1 MPEETEE
8 TKMSTSAV
16 TLSNT
21 TIERTP
27 SHTATIYLKEA
38 KYEFLK
44 NLRLR
49 VYTISVIT
57 FPLMFYVL
65 FGLVLNAK
73 EAIAGVGIP
82 TYLMATYGTFGVMG
96 ASLFGTASGL
106 ASDRGLGWL
115 QVKRA
120 SPMPPFAYFAAK
132 IILSMIFSS
141 IVVTLLLVLGI
152 SFGGVRMPL
161 TEMARLLGTL
171 VAGSLP
177 FSAMGLAIGYFAGPN
192 SAPAAINLIY
202 LPMSFCSGLWVPYMF
217 LPKVVRQVALAL
229 PPYHLSQLALGVVG
243 AGRHESAATHWE
255 VLLAFTLICLG
266 VARIGFQRDQGKL
279 YG

>member
-1 MPEETEE
+1 MI
-8 TKMSTSAV
+8 MSTAAAV
-16 TLSNT
+16 LTNT
-21 TIERTP
+21 RIERSP

-49 VYTISVIT
+49 VYTASVIS

-65 FGLVLNAK
+65 FGLVLNSK
-73 EAIAGVGIP
+73 QAIGGTGIP
-82 TYLMATYGTFGVMG
+82 TYLIATYGTFGVMG

-120 SPMPPFAYFAAK
+120 SPMPPFAYFTAK
-132 IILSMIFSS
+132 VLVSMGFSA
-141 IVVTLLLVLGI
+141 IVVILLVLLGI
-152 SFGGVRMPL
+152 SFGGVRFPVGEL
-161 TEMARLLGTL
+161 SKLLATL
-171 VAGSLP
+171 VVGSIP
-177 FSAMGLAIGYFAGPN
+177 FSAMGLALGYFAGPN

-217 LPKVVRQVALAL
+217 LPKVVRQIALAL

-243 AGRHESAATHWE
+243 AGRQESAATHWE
-255 VLLAFTLICLG
+255 VLFAFTMICLG

>member
-1 MPEETEE
+1 
-8 TKMSTSAV
+8 MSTAAAV
-16 TLSNT
+16 LSNT
-21 TIERTP
+21 QIERSP

-49 VYTISVIT
+49 MYTLSVIS

-65 FGLVLNAK
+65 FGLLLNAK
-73 EAIAGVGIP
+73 QSIGSTSVP
-82 TYLMATYGTFGVMG
+82 TYMIATYGTFGVMG

-106 ASDRGLGWL
+106 SADRGLGWL

-132 IILSMIFSS
+132 VILSMIFSA
-141 IVVTLLLVLGI
+141 IVVSLLLLLGM

-161 TEMARLLGTL
+161 MEMAKLLGTL

-177 FSAMGLAIGYFAGPN
+177 FSAMGLAIGYFVGPN

-217 LPKVVRQVALAL
+217 LPRFVQRIALAL
-229 PPYHLSQLALGVVG
+229 PPYHLSQLALGTVG
-243 AGRHESAATHWE
+243 AGVQHSMATHWE